1 MATQQNKPLPSE
13 IANIVEDRLADCQQA
28 LNREGFSPAVPLTT
42 IPGIQHAWA
51 FSNFISKT
59 CIRDPAMLLDLVNS
73 GDLEVQYEPG
83 EYARRLDLFES
94 IENDPIQPLQT
105 RLRHFRSREMV
116 RIAWRDLVGWSGLDT
131 TLAELSALAD
141 ACIQHALSI
150 LYEQQCRTYGMPVSA
165 SGAQQFLVVL
175 GLGKLGGEELNFS
188 SDIDL
193 IFAYDRPGKT
203 TGQSRSITNED
214 FFVRLCRS
222 LIRTLGE
229 SSADGIVFRVDM
241 RLRPDGENGPLVMNF
256 ENMEAYYQR
265 HGREW
270 ERYAW
275 IKTRVVAGDTAA
287 GKQLTK
293 MMRPFVYRR
302 YLDFGVFESLRDMKH
317 KIALE
322 VKRKSM
328 EDDIKLGPGGIREI
342 EFFGQVFQLI
352 RGGVI
357 PELQDRRIRPV
368 LMLLVQ
374 KGYIESNVCTEL
386 IAAYHF
392 LRNTEHRLQ
401 EFNDQQTHK
410 LPRKPAD
417 KHRLA
422 LSMGFS
428 NWDAYLKQL
437 DVHRNSVQTHFSN
450 LLKSKGPET
459 VDCADDSPSEELA
472 CFWHDID
479 SGSPSLKA
487 LTRSGYAAPDEVA
500 DLLVQFKNN
509 PKTRALSRGGR
520 ERMDKLVPLV
530 LREAASSEQPFVIV
544 QRIILLLEAIE
555 QRTNYLS
562 LLLENPRALTHLI
575 RLADASPWIIT
586 FLSRHPVLLDELLDP
601 RTLYSPP
608 SKAALQ
614 KELRLKME
622 RMPADDLEYQME
634 ALCIFRQV
642 NTLKVAAADITEVLP
657 LMKVS
662 DHLSDLAE
670 TILDHVIHL
679 CWNHLTRR
687 HGQPVARIG
696 DIACTKGFAVIAYG
710 KLGGLELGYG
720 SDLDL
725 VFIHAGTKGQTSS
738 IASPIENTQ
747 FYSRLGQR
755 VIHILTANTATGNL
769 YEIDMRLRPSGSAG
783 VLVSQFKSFAAY
795 QSQDAWTWEHQAL
808 LRARAI
814 TGDAGLVKWFED
826 TRKKILTRKRDPL
839 KLKQEVVDMR
849 MRMRRELLK
858 QDPDTFDLK
867 QGRGGIVDIEFL
879 IQYLILLHA
888 HRFPEL
894 VTYSDNVRQIRSL
907 EESGIL
913 DETTAYLLRRA
924 YLVYRATTHRL
935 NLKEQSS
942 TLAGDTYLDMRRRVS
957 DVWDRCL
964 KPA

>member
-1 MATQQNKPLPSE
+1 MAAQQDIPLPPE
-13 IANIVEDRLADCQQA
+13 ITIPVQEKLTICQQA
-28 LNREGFSPAVPLTT
+28 LDREGLSLTDPLTT

-59 CIRDPAMLLDLVNS
+59 CIRNPAMLFDLVNS
-73 GDLEVQYEPG
+73 GDLEIPYEPG
-83 EYARRLDLFES
+83 EYPRRLDLYEP
-94 IENDPIQPLQT
+94 IVDDPTQLLQNQ
-105 RLRHFRSREMV
+105 LRYFRSREMV
-116 RIAWRDLVGWSGLDT
+116 RIAWRDLAGLSGLDS
-131 TLAELSALAD
+131 TLAELSSLAD

-150 LYEQQCRTYGMPVSA
+150 HYEHLCQTYGIPVSK
-165 SGAQQFLVVL
+165 SGNQQFLVVL

-193 IFAYDRPGKT
+193 IFSYDQPGKT
-203 TGQSRSITNED
+203 TNPDRSITNED

-229 SSADGIVFRVDM
+229 NSADGIVFRVDM
-241 RLRPDGENGPLVMNF
+241 RLRPDGDNGPLVMNF
-256 ENMEAYYQR
+256 DNMEEYYQR

-275 IKTRVVAGDTAA
+275 IKTRVVAGDKFA
-287 GKQLTK
+287 GKRLTDRLK
-293 MMRPFVYRR
+293 PFVYRR
-302 YLDFGVFESLRDMKH
+302 YLDFGVFESLRDMKQ

-328 EDDIKLGPGGIREI
+328 EEDIKLGPGGIREI

-352 RGGVI
+352 RGGVT
-357 PELQDRRIRPV
+357 PDLQDRRIRPV
-368 LMLLVQ
+368 LNLLVQ
-374 KGYIESNVCTEL
+374 EGYIDQNVCIEL
-386 IAAYHF
+386 IDAYHF

-410 LPRKPAD
+410 LPGDAAGRE
-417 KHRLA
+417 RLA
-422 LSMGFS
+422 LSMGFE
-428 NWDAYLKQL
+428 NWEAFLHDLER
-437 DVHRNSVQTHFSN
+437 HRRHVQIHFNN
-450 LLKSKGPET
+450 LLETNEPED
-459 VDCADDSPSEELA
+459 VNCKDDTTGEELA
-472 CFWHDID
+472 CLWQDVD
-479 SGSPSLKA
+479 TGDPSLNA
-487 LTRSGYAAPDEVA
+487 LSRSGYTKPDDVVN
-500 DLLVQFKNN
+500 LLTQFKHS
-509 PKTRALSRGGR
+509 PKTRALSQGGR
-520 ERMDKLVPLV
+520 KRMDKLMPLV
-530 LREAASSEQPFVIV
+530 LKEAVSSDQPIV
-544 QRIILLLEAIE
+544 TVRRIITLLEAIV

-608 SKAALQ
+608 GKSVLQ
-614 KELRLKME
+614 KNLRL
-622 RMPADDLEYQME
+622 RMKQIPADDLEYQME
-634 ALCIFRQV
+634 ALCIFQQV

-670 TILDHVIHL
+670 TILDHVINL

-696 DIACTKGFAVIAYG
+696 DIACEKGFAVIAYG

-725 VFIHAGTKGQTSS
+725 VFIHAGTSGLTNGSE
-738 IASPIENTQ
+738 SPIDNTQ

-755 VIHILTANTATGNL
+755 VIHILTANTSAGKI

-783 VLVSQFKSFAAY
+783 ILVSQFESFAAY

-814 TGDAGLVKWFED
+814 TGDVGLVKWFEK
-826 TRKKILTRKRDPL
+826 TRIKILTREREPR
-839 KLKQEVVDMR
+839 KLKKEVVDMR
-849 MRMRRELLK
+849 NRMRKELLK
-858 QDPDTFDLK
+858 QDPDTFDIK
-867 QGRGGIVDIEFL
+867 QGHGGIVDIEFL

-907 EESGIL
+907 EESNIL
-913 DETTAYLLRRA
+913 EETTAYLLRRA

-942 TLAGDTYLDMRRRVS
+942 TLPGDTYMDVRRRVS
-957 DVWDRCL
+957 DVWDNYM
-964 KPA
+964 A